1 MESALIGL
9 LGVFVGALLAEY
21 FRRRNRVEAYSQK
34 IFERRLEVY
43 EGLMKVV
50 QSAYTIASE
59 IIEQPDLT
67 SEERL
72 SMVSEAIHS
81 IAAYTDENALFINTY
96 VSAHTVAMAMGVEDI
111 PTISDQ
117 VEREAAISHF
127 RAQYKAAKQMILE
140 DSGIHQINKHFKL
153 VSRSDP
159 KSLIIKRVKE
169 LERDAA

>member
-9 LGVFVGALLAEY
+9 LGVFVGVLLAEY

-50 QSAYTIASE
+50 QAAYTVACEVID
-59 IIEQPDLT
+59 QPDFT
-67 SEERL
+67 AEERL
-72 SMVSEAIHS
+72 SLISEAIHS
-81 IAAYTDENALFINTY
+81 IAEYTDENALFINAY
-96 VSAHTVAMAMGVEDI
+96 IAAHTTSMAMGVEDI
-111 PTISDQ
+111 PGMSDD

-140 DSGIHQINKHFKL
+140 ESGINQINSHFKL

-159 KSLIIKRVKE
+159 KSPVIERLKE